1 MEAPEQLTAETRVA
15 LDAGNGD
22 NEIEEV
28 VELERRTPEEGNN
41 AEANDAEDNPEA
53 VNAASPPMPKRKVV
67 WPCDVPASSLSPTVI
82 RSTLEACRLTDDAV
96 FITPDAGDRPWDVP
110 EDFLCIYL
118 TYFMQCA
125 LTFLIPFRLLGYC
138 NRRGV
143 ALTQMISTSV
153 TNYTDFRSLCAE
165 LNENPTNRLF
175 EDHFSV
181 NLHASKDWYFA
192 ANTKPQ
198 KDIVTGIKPSRHLPS
213 CLLNFGLTPEF
224 QAAFSEAGKRRWPEA
239 WDEILQRQ
247 AKKLASVKE
256 PKPLK
261 PESRAKKPRRPPRR
275 KAPKLKKKRSTML
288 SLDEIPTL
296 LDDDEPNDAM
306 LNLVP
311 TTKGDKQRVEE
322 MALIANSP
330 DPAGQKRLKKKT
342 SSKKIKRIEG
352 SSHPQETAA
361 KLNPPV
367 PTASELAIPWDQAE
381 ASNMRKGPSIDACD
395 DLYHKI
401 SSEVPSL
408 PKISKLRFPNLYKG
422 IAHTT
427 AVLASQTNTLIAG
440 YEVALY
446 DEQVR
451 VAELEDRISKVDER
465 LATELQ
471 INNELHNAVDLLKR
485 ECSDLKAVKA
495 ELTKA

>member
-1 MEAPEQLTAETRVA
+1 M
-15 LDAGNGD
+15 
-22 NEIEEV
+22 
-28 VELERRTPEEGNN
+28 
-41 AEANDAEDNPEA
+41 
-53 VNAASPPMPKRKVV
+53 
-67 WPCDVPASSLSPTVI
+67 SPTVI
-82 RSTLEACRLTDDAV
+82 RSALEACRLTDDAV
-96 FITPDAGDRPWDVP
+96 FITSDAGDRPWDVP
-110 EDFLCIYL
+110 EDFICIYL
-118 TYFMQCA
+118 TYFTQCG

-143 ALTQMISTSV
+143 ALTQMMSTSV
-153 TNYTDFRSLCAE
+153 TNYTGFRSLCGE

-175 EDHFSV
+175 EDLFSV

-192 ANTKPQ
+192 ANAKPQ

-213 CLLNFGLTPEF
+213 RLLNSGLTPEF
-224 QAAFSEAGKRRWPEA
+224 QAAFSEAT
-239 WDEILQRQ
+239 
-247 AKKLASVKE
+247 SVKE

-275 KAPKLKKKRSTML
+275 KAPKPKKKRSTML
-288 SLDEIPTL
+288 SLDEITTF

-306 LNLVP
+306 LNHFP
-311 TTKGDKQRVEE
+311 TTKGDEQRDEE
-322 MALIANSP
+322 MAPIANSP
-330 DPAGQKRLKKKT
+330 NPTGQKRLKKKT

-381 ASNMRKGPSIDACD
+381 ASNTRKRQERDHGEQSSQSEPVKGAKVRFDYDDEGPLEDNIDACAE
-395 DLYHKI
+395 LYHKI

-408 PKISKLRFPNLYKG
+408 PKISELRFLNLYKG

-427 AVLASQTNTLIAG
+427 ALLASQTNTLIAR
-440 YEVALY
+440 YKVALY
-446 DEQVR
+446 DDQVR
-451 VAELEDRISKVDER
+451 VAELEDRISKVVER